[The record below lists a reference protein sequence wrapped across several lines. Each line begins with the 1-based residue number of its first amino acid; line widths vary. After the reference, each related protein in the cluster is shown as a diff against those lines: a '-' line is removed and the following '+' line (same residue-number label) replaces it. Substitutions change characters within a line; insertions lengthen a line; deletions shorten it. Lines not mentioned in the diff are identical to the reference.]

1 MLYLESI
8 DKHKARFSLEKYN
21 RIRKNIADRVEEVGT
36 IYMMKQEINSLYV
49 KYGEK
54 SDNQKQSFGANI
66 YTLLKEAFFFK
77 NGAIGEFAKKK
88 IYKVYEDLKSEKNQ
102 DSDGESMLNK
112 YRLIYRNDW

>member
-1 MLYLESI
+1 MICKFDIL
-8 DKHKARFSLEKYN
+8 DKNFYWYKNEKNKIELEKPVQIIVTSHSPFILSDFPRQN
-21 RIRKNIADRVEEVGT
+21 V
-36 IYMMKQEINSLYV
+36 IYMNKHDGKTII
-49 KYGEK
+49 EK

-102 DSDGESMLNK
+102 DSDASLC
-112 YRLIYRNDW
+112 